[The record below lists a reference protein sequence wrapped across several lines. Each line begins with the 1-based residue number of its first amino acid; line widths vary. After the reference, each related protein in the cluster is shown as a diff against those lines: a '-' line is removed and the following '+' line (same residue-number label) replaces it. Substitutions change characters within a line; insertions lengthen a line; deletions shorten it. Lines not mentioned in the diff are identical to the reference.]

1 MKLKTLSRINTAVVF
16 MIGIVMLPF
25 AIVHTIL
32 HYIGKPFE
40 YIYSD
45 FLVHFR
51 QRIGNK
57 LLKMSDEVKTG
68 EIHEHYYLK
77 YGTARYCYKVMNE
90 GK

>member
-25 AIVHTIL
+25 AIVHTVL

-45 FLVHFR
+45 VLVAFR

-57 LLKMSDEVKTG
+57 LLKFSDEVKNG
-68 EIHEHYYLK
+68 DISNSYYLK

-90 GK
+90 EK